1 MNFQYISDK
10 LGNKTAVIIP
20 INYWEKIPKEFK
32 EQFNEPY
39 SEMSSDEFLEWIEN
53 AEKSPTISLKDFN
66 NKWEQKKQ
74 QILKLIP

>member
-1 MNFQYISDK
+1 MNLQYISDK

-20 INYWEKIPKEFK
+20 INYWEKIPNEYK

-39 SEMSSDEFLEWIEN
+39 SEMSHNEFMEWIEN
-53 AEKSPTISLKDFN
+53 SEKSPTISLIDFN

-74 QILKLIP
+74 QIQKLIP